1 MKISLKFLMF
11 LSLFIVGTIQGFA
24 KDNVQGI
31 IIQLSSGEK
40 VECMLSDNP
49 KMVFDGTTVTITAA
63 NLNLK
68 VTPSEI
74 KKVMMGT
81 VDDTSGID
89 DAKLNSSV
97 FELNEDY
104 IRLSGFTS
112 CEEIKVYSA
121 SGVLYGAYRTSTDGN
136 LILPMSSLPTGISII
151 KSNKQSIKISK

>member
-1 MKISLKFLMF
+1 ML
-11 LSLFIVGTIQGFA
+11 LSLFVVGEIQGFA
-24 KDNVQGI
+24 KDKVQGI
-31 IIQLSSGEK
+31 IIQLSTGEN

-63 NLNLK
+63 NLTLK

-89 DAKLNSSV
+89 DAKINSSLV
-97 FELNEDY
+97 ELNEDY
-104 IRLSGFTS
+104 VRLSGFTS

-121 SGVLYGAYRTSTDGN
+121 SGVLYGAYRASTDGN
-136 LILPMSSLPTGISII
+136 FILPMSSLPIGISII